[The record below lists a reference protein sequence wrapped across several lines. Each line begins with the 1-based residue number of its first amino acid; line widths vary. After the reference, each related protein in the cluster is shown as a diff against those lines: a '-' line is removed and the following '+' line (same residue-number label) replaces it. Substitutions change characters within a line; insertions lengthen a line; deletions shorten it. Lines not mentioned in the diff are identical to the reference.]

1 MLSSRFPRIGGSD
14 GPGGGL
20 VRVLACRF
28 IGTMGEPNVG
38 SKHVRHF
45 PKAIWIWTKLRFTKG
60 TFVIARKSPVAVFGC
75 GEAWFCPHTQSLRRT
90 PIYRRSTSPAMAA
103 GVMER
108 CFSSVSEHDKFMKK
122 ARMCRRVPDS
132 LCSATGFRRKG
143 KSSLC
148 ERYWTANSLVEG

>member
-38 SKHVRHF
+38 SKHARHF

-122 ARMCRRVPDS
+122 STDV
-132 LCSATGFRRKG
+132 SAGAGQPVFCYGFSAQREI
-143 KSSLC
+143 LL
-148 ERYWTANSLVEG
+148 E